1 MYFFKV
7 DISSFDYEAETV
19 FIIPEQNADENGVP
33 FEEKIITQTAEYK
46 AFVKRT
52 KTALVDCAYTQY
64 QTEAVADGLNDE
76 KFAQLEAE
84 GKLTVI
90 DANTYSISTGKSA
103 KSKGKNNLT
112 TYLIVGGIAVVAV
125 ILIAVSAL
133 SGGDKNDTPAET
145 TETSA
150 TAETA
155 ETDTPTEETTTTETE
170 ISPAESSEQGE
181 ADEPVSETSSTTE
194 PPAETT
200 ESGYTDSGYSSSSN
214 SGESGVYTI
223 TFYPNGG
230 EGTLESISAE
240 AGQYVVL
247 PSAESAS
254 KFISRKG
261 YKLLGFSDNTDIA
274 YPLYD
279 YKMPYENVK
288 LFAVWEPDT
297 FTVNYNSNG
306 GTGQL
311 SRAEVRYGDSVP
323 LPKDVSIYRDGL
335 FLTGWAKTD
344 NAKSALKSLTMPAEN
359 LTLYAVWSKKP
370 PTAKVT
376 LHYDDKVQVIEA
388 EIGSTLDML
397 DDFGVTKDGEIVSGW
412 YFENSPVRVED
423 LDVSGDCA
431 LYAKWQSAE
440 YITISVDR
448 SYLNKEPLEYKAALD
463 MTGNAKIT
471 LPVVDDKNDIY
482 NSVFGAKTE
491 LGAVCPKRGTDA
503 AQQKQ
508 TGCTYGYSTKKQN
521 GDFGTIEYYGGVESK
536 FSKSTKLYRVLNEY
550 GGGKG
555 TAENP
560 YIISYY
566 DQLLRLSEQGA
577 KGYFVQTADIAF
589 PRNTDRNPIST
600 KKITRGYENKSYDYF
615 VYDGQGHSI
624 KNISDDG
631 GLFGTI
637 AAGTIQ
643 NVVVDGANIKAGNNK
658 NLGVICNE
666 IVSYAYPST
675 DTDEYFST
683 GNTRIIGCKV
693 LNSKITSDGAENVGG
708 ICGFGGDISNCMA
721 DGITVSG
728 GKSIGGVVGNACIVT
743 GCIANNITVSSSAV
757 SAGGIAGT
765 AYGVEL
771 FNSGEKPHCAG
782 GSIIGCGV
790 RTFTSTAEN
799 SGGIVGTATAHNVS
813 AYIKSCYAA
822 NIYLNGTN
830 NGGIAGADGN
840 ENGHKILYCIVD
852 NANNYPV
859 IGKRTRSSAKTMI
872 LSVPADTGLTV
883 EGVLSVLNAKS
894 SGYGYWERSDSVNGG
909 YPYPCRI
916 FAERN

>member
-1 MYFFKV
+1 MYFFKA
-7 DISSFDYEAETV
+7 DISSFDDEAETM

-33 FEEKIITQTAEYK
+33 FEEKMITQTAEYK

-52 KTALVDCAYTQY
+52 KTALVDCTYTQY
-64 QTEAVADGLNDE
+64 QTDEPIADGLNSE

-84 GKLTVI
+84 GKLAVI

-103 KSKGKNNLT
+103 KSKGKKNLT
-112 TYLIVGGIAVVAV
+112 TYLIIGGVAVAAV

-133 SGGDKNDTPAET
+133 SSGNKTDTPAET
-145 TETSA
+145 TEISA
-150 TAETA
+150 TTETA
-155 ETDTPTEETTTTETE
+155 ETDAQTEEITTTETE
-170 ISPAESSEQGE
+170 IPPAESSEQGE
-181 ADEPVSETSSTTE
+181 ADVPVSETSSAE
-194 PPAETT
+194 PPAETSET
-200 ESGYTDSGYSSSSN
+200 GYTNSGYSSSSN

-261 YKLLGFSDNTDIA
+261 YKMLGFSDNTDIA

-279 YKMPYENVK
+279 YKMPYEDVK

-297 FTVNYNSNG
+297 FIVTYNSNG

-311 SRAEVRYGDSVP
+311 SRAEVKYGDSVP
-323 LPKDVSIYRDGL
+323 LPKDVSVYRDGL
-335 FLTGWAKTD
+335 FLTGWAQTD
-344 NAKSALKSLTMPAEN
+344 NAKSALKSLSMPAEN

-370 PTAKVT
+370 PTAKIT
-376 LHYDDKVQVIEA
+376 LHYDDKVQIIEA
-388 EIGSTLDML
+388 EIGSTMDML

-412 YFENSPVRVED
+412 YFENSPVRVEN
-423 LDVSGDCA
+423 LDVSEDCD
-431 LYAKWQSAE
+431 LYAKWQSAT
-440 YITISVDR
+440 YITISIDR
-448 SYLNKEPLEYKAALD
+448 SYLNTEALEYKAALD
-463 MTGNAKIT
+463 MTGFAKLT
-471 LPVVDDKNDIY
+471 LPVVDDKDDIY
-482 NSVFGAKTE
+482 NSVF
-491 LGAVCPKRGTDA
+491 
-503 AQQKQ
+503 
-508 TGCTYGYSTKKQN
+508 GCTYGYSTKKQN

-589 PRNTDRNPIST
+589 PRNTNRNPIST

-615 VYDGQGHSI
+615 VYDGQDHSI
-624 KNISDDG
+624 KNISGDG

-643 NVVVDGANIKAGNNK
+643 NVVVDGANIKAGKNK
-658 NLGVICNE
+658 NLGVICNG
-666 IVSYAYPST
+666 VASYAYPSNN
-675 DTDEYFST
+675 TDEYFST

-693 LNSKITSDGAENVGG
+693 LNSKITADGAENIGG
-708 ICGFGGDISNCMA
+708 ICGFGGDISDCMA

-728 GKSIGGVVGNACIVT
+728 GKSIGGIVGNACTVT
-743 GCIANNITVSSSAV
+743 GCIANNISVSGSAV

-771 FNSGEKPHCAG
+771 YNSGENPHYSG
-782 GSIIGCGV
+782 GNIIGCGV
-790 RTFTSTAEN
+790 RTFTSTAVN
-799 SGGIVGTATAHNVS
+799 SGGIVGTSTAHNAS

-822 NIYLNGTN
+822 NIFLNGTN
-830 NGGIAGADGN
+830 NGGISGADGSK
-840 ENGHKILYCIVD
+840 NGHKILYCLVD
-852 NANNYPV
+852 NSNNYPV
-859 IGKRTRSSAKTMI
+859 IGRRTRSSAKTMI

-894 SGYGYWERSDSVNGG
+894 SGYSYWERSDSVNGG

>member
-7 DISSFDYEAETV
+7 DISSFDDEAETV

-76 KFAQLEAE
+76 KFAQLETE
-84 GKLTVI
+84 GKLAVI

-103 KSKGKNNLT
+103 KSKGKKNFT
-112 TYLIVGGIAVVAV
+112 TYLIIGGIAVAAV

-133 SGGDKNDTPAET
+133 SGSNKTDAPAET

-150 TAETA
+150 TTETA
-155 ETDTPTEETTTTETE
+155 ETAIPTGEVATPETE
-170 ISPAESSEQGE
+170 IYSAESFEQGE
-181 ADEPVSETSSTTE
+181 ADVPVIETSSAE
-194 PPAETT
+194 PPAETS
-200 ESGYTDSGYSSSSN
+200 EIGYTNSGYSSSSN
-214 SGESGVYTI
+214 SGASGVYTI
-223 TFYPNGG
+223 TFYANGG

-254 KFISRKG
+254 KSISRKG

-344 NAKSALKSLTMPAEN
+344 NAKSTLKSLTMPAEN

-370 PTAKVT
+370 PTAKIT
-376 LHYDDKVQVIEA
+376 LHYDDKVQVIEV

-412 YFENSPVRVED
+412 YFENSPVRVEN
-423 LDVSGDCA
+423 LDVSEDCD
-431 LYAKWQSAE
+431 LYAKWQSAT
-440 YITISVDR
+440 YITISVDQ
-448 SYLNKEPLEYKAALD
+448 SYLNKADIEYKMPLD
-463 MTGNAKIT
+463 MTGYAKLT

-482 NSVFGAKTE
+482 NSVF
-491 LGAVCPKRGTDA
+491 
-503 AQQKQ
+503 
-508 TGCTYGYSTKKQN
+508 GCTYGYSTKKQN
-521 GDFGTIEYYGGVESK
+521 GDFGTIEYYGGVKSK

-555 TAENP
+555 TVENP

-615 VYDGQGHSI
+615 VYDGNGYSI
-624 KNISDDG
+624 KSVSGSG

-643 NVVVDGANIKAGNNK
+643 NVVVDGANIKAGKNK

-666 IVSYAYPST
+666 VVSYAYPST

-693 LNSKITSDGAENVGG
+693 LNSKITADGAENIGG
-708 ICGFGGDISNCMA
+708 ICGFGGDISDCTA
-721 DGITVSG
+721 DGIAVSG
-728 GKSIGGVVGNACIVT
+728 GKSIGGIVGNACTVT
-743 GCIANNITVSSSAV
+743 GCIANNITVSGSAV

-765 AYGVEL
+765 AFGVEL
-771 FNSGEKPHCAG
+771 YNSGEKPHCAG

-790 RTFTSTAEN
+790 RTFTSTSEN
-799 SGGIVGTATAHNVS
+799 SGGIVGTETAHNVS

-840 ENGHKILYCIVD
+840 ENGHKILFCIVD

-859 IGKRTRSSAKTMI
+859 IGRRTRSSAKTMI

-894 SGYGYWERSDSVNGG
+894 SGYGYWERSDNVNGG

>member
-1 MYFFKV
+1 MYFFKA
-7 DISSFDYEAETV
+7 DISSFDDEAETV
-19 FIIPEQNADENGVP
+19 FIIPGQNADENGVP
-33 FEEKIITQTAEYK
+33 FEEKMITQTAEYK

-52 KTALVDCAYTQY
+52 KTALVDCTYTQY
-64 QTEAVADGLNDE
+64 QTDEPIADGLNSE
-76 KFAQLEAE
+76 KFAQLETE
-84 GKLTVI
+84 GKLAVI

-103 KSKGKNNLT
+103 KSKGKKNFT
-112 TYLIVGGIAVVAV
+112 TYLIIGGIAVAAV

-133 SGGDKNDTPAET
+133 SGSNKTDAPADTM
-145 TETSA
+145 ETSA
-150 TAETA
+150 TTETV
-155 ETDTPTEETTTTETE
+155 ETDAQTAETTTTESE
-170 ISPAESSEQGE
+170 IPLVESSEQGE
-181 ADEPVSETSSTTE
+181 ADVPVIETSSAE
-194 PPAETT
+194 PPAETAET
-200 ESGYTDSGYSSSSN
+200 GYTNSGYSSSSN
-214 SGESGVYTI
+214 SGASGVYTI
-223 TFYPNGG
+223 TFYANGG

-254 KFISRKG
+254 KSISRKG

-344 NAKSALKSLTMPAEN
+344 NAKSTLKSLTMPAEN

-370 PTAKVT
+370 PTAKIT
-376 LHYDDKVQVIEA
+376 LHYDDKVQVIEV

-423 LDVSGDCA
+423 LDVSEDCD
-431 LYAKWQSAE
+431 LYAKWQSAT

-448 SYLNKEPLEYKAALD
+448 CYLNKADIEYKVPLD
-463 MTGNAKIT
+463 MTGYAKLT
-471 LPVVDDKNDIY
+471 LPVVDDKNDVY
-482 NSVFGAKTE
+482 NSVF
-491 LGAVCPKRGTDA
+491 
-503 AQQKQ
+503 
-508 TGCTYGYSTKKQN
+508 GCTYGYSTKKQN
-521 GDFGTIEYYGGVESK
+521 GDFGTIEYYGGVKSK

-555 TAENP
+555 TAKNP

-577 KGYFVQTADIAF
+577 KGYFIQTADIAF

-624 KNISDDG
+624 KNISGDG

-658 NLGVICNE
+658 NLGVVCNE
-666 IVSYAYPST
+666 VVSYVYPSNN
-675 DTDEYFST
+675 TDEYFST
-683 GNTRIIGCKV
+683 GNTRIFGCKV
-693 LNSKITSDGAENVGG
+693 LNSKITADGAENVGG

-743 GCIANNITVSSSAV
+743 GCIANNITVSGSAV

-771 FNSGEKPHCAG
+771 FNSGEKPHYAG

-830 NGGIAGADGN
+830 NGGIVGADGN

-852 NANNYPV
+852 NANNYSV

>member
-7 DISSFDYEAETV
+7 DISSFDDEAETV

-76 KFAQLEAE
+76 KFAQLETE
-84 GKLTVI
+84 GKLAVI

-103 KSKGKNNLT
+103 KSKGKKNFT
-112 TYLIVGGIAVVAV
+112 TYLIIGGIAVAAV

-133 SGGDKNDTPAET
+133 SGSNKTDAPAET

-150 TAETA
+150 TTETAETAIPTGEVATPETEIYSAESFEQGEADVPVIETSSAEPPAETA
-155 ETDTPTEETTTTETE
+155 ET
-170 ISPAESSEQGE
+170 
-181 ADEPVSETSSTTE
+181 
-194 PPAETT
+194 
-200 ESGYTDSGYSSSSN
+200 GYTNSGYSSSSN
-214 SGESGVYTI
+214 SGASGVYTI
-223 TFYPNGG
+223 TFYANGG

-254 KFISRKG
+254 KSISRKG

-376 LHYDDKVQVIEA
+376 LHDDDKVQVIEA

-412 YFENSPVRVED
+412 YFENSPVRVEN
-423 LDVSGDCA
+423 LDVSEDCD
-431 LYAKWQSAE
+431 LYAKWQSAT

-463 MTGNAKIT
+463 MTGNAKLT

-482 NSVFGAKTE
+482 NSVFG
-491 LGAVCPKRGTDA
+491 
-503 AQQKQ
+503 
-508 TGCTYGYSTKKQN
+508 CTYGYSTKKQN
-521 GDFGTIEYYGGVESK
+521 GEFGTIEYYGGVESK

-615 VYDGQGHSI
+615 VYDGNGYSI
-624 KNISDDG
+624 KSVSGSG

-658 NLGVICNE
+658 NLGVVCNE
-666 IVSYAYPST
+666 VVSYVYPSNN
-675 DTDEYFST
+675 TDEYFST
-683 GNTRIIGCKV
+683 GNTRIFGCKV
-693 LNSKITSDGAENVGG
+693 LNSKITADGAENVGG

>member
-1 MYFFKV
+1 MYFFKA
-7 DISSFDYEAETV
+7 DISSFDDEAETM

-33 FEEKIITQTAEYK
+33 FEEKMITQTAEYK

-52 KTALVDCAYTQY
+52 KTALVDCTYTQY
-64 QTEAVADGLNDE
+64 QTDEPIADGLNSE

-84 GKLTVI
+84 GKLAVI

-103 KSKGKNNLT
+103 KSKGKKNLT
-112 TYLIVGGIAVVAV
+112 TYLIIGGVAVAAV

-133 SGGDKNDTPAET
+133 SSGNKTDTPAET
-145 TETSA
+145 TEISA
-150 TAETA
+150 TTETAETA
-155 ETDTPTEETTTTETE
+155 DPTGETTTAETE
-170 ISPAESSEQGE
+170 ITSAEFSEQGE
-181 ADEPVSETSSTTE
+181 ADVPVIETSSAE
-194 PPAETT
+194 PPAETAET
-200 ESGYTDSGYSSSSN
+200 GYTNSGYSSSSN

-223 TFYPNGG
+223 TFYSNGG
-230 EGTLESISAE
+230 EGTLDSISAE

-254 KFISRKG
+254 KSISRKG

-323 LPKDVSIYRDGL
+323 LPKDVSIYRDSL

-344 NAKSALKSLTMPAEN
+344 NAKSTLKSLTMPAEN

-376 LHYDDKVQVIEA
+376 LHYDDKVQIIEA

-412 YFENSPVRVED
+412 YFENSLVRVED
-423 LDVSGDCA
+423 LDVSEDCE
-431 LYAKWQSAE
+431 LYAKWQSAT
-440 YITISVDR
+440 YITISVDQ
-448 SYLNKEPLEYKAALD
+448 SYLNKADIEYKMPLD
-463 MTGNAKIT
+463 MTGYAKLT

-482 NSVFGAKTE
+482 NSVF
-491 LGAVCPKRGTDA
+491 
-503 AQQKQ
+503 
-508 TGCTYGYSTKKQN
+508 GCTYGYSTKKQN
-521 GDFGTIEYYGGVESK
+521 GDFGTIEYYGGVKSK

-555 TAENP
+555 TVENP

-577 KGYFVQTADIAF
+577 KGYFIQTADIAF

-615 VYDGQGHSI
+615 VYDGQGYSI
-624 KNISDDG
+624 KNISGDG

-658 NLGVICNE
+658 NLGVVCNE
-666 IVSYAYPST
+666 VVSYVYPSNN
-675 DTDEYFST
+675 TDEYFST
-683 GNTRIIGCKV
+683 GNTRIFGCKV
-693 LNSKITSDGAENVGG
+693 LNSKITADGAENVGG

-728 GKSIGGVVGNACIVT
+728 GKSIGGIVGNACTVT
-743 GCIANNITVSSSAV
+743 GCIANNITVSGSAV
-757 SAGGIAGT
+757 CAGGIAGT

>member
-7 DISSFDYEAETV
+7 DISSFDDEAETV

-33 FEEKIITQTAEYK
+33 FEEKMITQTAEYK

-52 KTALVDCAYTQY
+52 KTALVDCTYTQY
-64 QTEAVADGLNDE
+64 QTDEPIADGLNSE

-84 GKLTVI
+84 GKLAVI

-103 KSKGKNNLT
+103 KSKGKKNFT
-112 TYLIVGGIAVVAV
+112 TYLIIGGIAVATV

-133 SGGDKNDTPAET
+133 FGGNKTDAPAET

-150 TAETA
+150 TTETA
-155 ETDTPTEETTTTETE
+155 ETAVLTEEITTTETE
-170 ISPAESSEQGE
+170 ISLVESSEQGE
-181 ADEPVSETSSTTE
+181 ADVPVIETSSAE
-194 PPAETT
+194 PPAETSET
-200 ESGYTDSGYSSSSN
+200 GYTNSGYSSSSN

-288 LFAVWEPDT
+288 LFAVWDPDI
-297 FTVNYNSNG
+297 FTVTYNSNG

-323 LPKDVSIYRDGL
+323 LPKDVSIYQDGL
-335 FLTGWAKTD
+335 FLTGWAQTD
-344 NAKSALKSLTMPAEN
+344 SAKSALKSLSMPAEN

-370 PTAKVT
+370 PTAKIT
-376 LHYDDKVQVIEA
+376 LHYDDKVQIIEA

-412 YFENSPVRVED
+412 YFENSPVRVENF
-423 LDVSGDCA
+423 DVSEDCD

-440 YITISVDR
+440 YITISVDQ
-448 SYLNKEPLEYKAALD
+448 SYLNKADIEYKMPLD
-463 MTGNAKIT
+463 MTGYAKLT
-471 LPVVDDKNDIY
+471 LPVVDDKNDVY
-482 NSVFGAKTE
+482 NSVF
-491 LGAVCPKRGTDA
+491 
-503 AQQKQ
+503 
-508 TGCTYGYSTKKQN
+508 GCTYGYSTKKQN

-555 TAENP
+555 TTENP

-624 KNISDDG
+624 KNISGDG

-666 IVSYAYPST
+666 VVSYAYPST

-693 LNSKITSDGAENVGG
+693 LNSKITADGAENIGG
-708 ICGFGGDISNCMA
+708 ICGFGGDISDCMA

-728 GKSIGGVVGNACIVT
+728 GKNIGGIVGNACTVT
-743 GCIANNITVSSSAV
+743 GCIANNITISGSAV
-757 SAGGIAGT
+757 CAGGIAGT

-771 FNSGEKPHCAG
+771 FNSGEKPHYAG

-852 NANNYPV
+852 NANNYSV

-894 SGYGYWERSDSVNGG
+894 SGYGYWDRSDSVNGG

>member
-1 MYFFKV
+1 MYFFKA
-7 DISSFDYEAETV
+7 DISSFDDEAETV

-33 FEEKIITQTAEYK
+33 FEEKMITQTVEYK

-52 KTALVDCAYTQY
+52 KTALVDCTYTQY
-64 QTEAVADGLNDE
+64 QTDEPIADGLNSE
-76 KFAQLEAE
+76 KFAQLETE
-84 GKLTVI
+84 GKLAVI

-103 KSKGKNNLT
+103 KSKGKKNFT
-112 TYLIVGGIAVVAV
+112 TYLIIGGIAVAAV

-133 SGGDKNDTPAET
+133 SGSNKTDAPAET

-150 TAETA
+150 TTETAETAIPTGEVATPETEIYSAESFEQGEADVPVIETSSAEPPAETA
-155 ETDTPTEETTTTETE
+155 ET
-170 ISPAESSEQGE
+170 
-181 ADEPVSETSSTTE
+181 
-194 PPAETT
+194 
-200 ESGYTDSGYSSSSN
+200 GYTNSGYSSSSN
-214 SGESGVYTI
+214 SGASGVYTI
-223 TFYPNGG
+223 TFYANGG

-274 YPLYD
+274 YSLYD

-288 LFAVWEPDT
+288 MFAVWEPDT

-335 FLTGWAKTD
+335 FLTGWAQTD
-344 NAKSALKSLTMPAEN
+344 SAKSALKNLSMPAEN

-370 PTAKVT
+370 PTAIIT
-376 LHYDDKVQVIEA
+376 LHYDDKVQVIET

-412 YFENSPVRVED
+412 YFENSPIRVED
-423 LDVSGDCA
+423 LDVSGDCD
-431 LYAKWQSAE
+431 LYAKWQSAT

-448 SYLNKEPLEYKAALD
+448 SYLNKADIEYKMPLD
-463 MTGNAKIT
+463 MTGYAKLT

-482 NSVFGAKTE
+482 NSIF
-491 LGAVCPKRGTDA
+491 
-503 AQQKQ
+503 
-508 TGCTYGYSTKKQN
+508 GCTYGYSTKKQN

-577 KGYFVQTADIAF
+577 KGYFIQTADIAF

-600 KKITRGYENKSYDYF
+600 KKIARGYENKSYDYF
-615 VYDGQGHSI
+615 VYDGQGYSI
-624 KNISDDG
+624 KNISGDG

-643 NVVVDGANIKAGNNK
+643 NVVVDGANIKAGKNK

-666 IVSYAYPST
+666 VVSYAYPST

-693 LNSKITSDGAENVGG
+693 LNSKITADGAENIGG
-708 ICGFGGDISNCMA
+708 ICGFGGDISDCTA
-721 DGITVSG
+721 DGIAVSG
-728 GKSIGGVVGNACIVT
+728 GKSIGGIVGNACTVT
-743 GCIANNITVSSSAV
+743 GCIANNITVSGSAV

-771 FNSGEKPHCAG
+771 FNSGEKPHYAG

-830 NGGIAGADGN
+830 NGGIVGADGN

-852 NANNYPV
+852 NANNYSV

>member
-1 MYFFKV
+1 MFPKEGWALPQRGRR
-7 DISSFDYEAETV
+7 SS
-19 FIIPEQNADENGVP
+19 
-33 FEEKIITQTAEYK
+33 
-46 AFVKRT
+46 KR
-52 KTALVDCAYTQY
+52 YT
-64 QTEAVADGLNDE
+64 T
-76 KFAQLEAE
+76 
-84 GKLTVI
+84 
-90 DANTYSISTGKSA
+90 
-103 KSKGKNNLT
+103 
-112 TYLIVGGIAVVAV
+112 
-125 ILIAVSAL
+125 
-133 SGGDKNDTPAET
+133 
-145 TETSA
+145 
-150 TAETA
+150 
-155 ETDTPTEETTTTETE
+155 
-170 ISPAESSEQGE
+170 
-181 ADEPVSETSSTTE
+181 
-194 PPAETT
+194 
-200 ESGYTDSGYSSSSN
+200 SGYSSSSN
-214 SGESGVYTI
+214 SGASGVYTI

-254 KFISRKG
+254 KSISRKG

-279 YKMPYENVK
+279 YRMPYENVK
-288 LFAVWEPDT
+288 LFAVWEPDI
-297 FTVNYNSNG
+297 FTVTYNSNG

-323 LPKDVSIYRDGL
+323 LPKDVSIYQDGL
-335 FLTGWAKTD
+335 FLTGWAKTG

-370 PTAKVT
+370 PTAKIT

-388 EIGSTLDML
+388 EIGSTLNML

-423 LDVSGDCA
+423 LDVSEDCD
-431 LYAKWQSAE
+431 LYAKWQSAT
-440 YITISVDR
+440 YITISVDQ
-448 SYLNKEPLEYKAALD
+448 SYLNKADIEYKMPLD
-463 MTGNAKIT
+463 MTGYAKLT

-482 NSVFGAKTE
+482 NSVF
-491 LGAVCPKRGTDA
+491 
-503 AQQKQ
+503 
-508 TGCTYGYSTKKQN
+508 GCTYGYSTKKQN

-577 KGYFVQTADIAF
+577 KGYFIQTADIAF

-624 KNISDDG
+624 KNVSGSG

-643 NVVVDGANIKAGNNK
+643 YVVVDGANIKAGKNK

-666 IVSYAYPST
+666 VVSYAYPST

-693 LNSKITSDGAENVGG
+693 LNSKITADGAENIGG
-708 ICGFGGDISNCMA
+708 ICGFGGDISDCMA
-721 DGITVSG
+721 DGIAVSG
-728 GKSIGGVVGNACIVT
+728 GKSIGGIVGNACTVT
-743 GCIANNITVSSSAV
+743 GCIANNITVSGSAV

-771 FNSGEKPHCAG
+771 FNSGEKTHCAG

-840 ENGHKILYCIVD
+840 ENGHKILYCLVD
-852 NANNYPV
+852 NSNNYPV
-859 IGKRTRSSAKTMI
+859 IGRRTRSSAKTMI

-894 SGYGYWERSDSVNGG
+894 SGYSYWERSDSVNGG

-916 FAERN
+916 FAERS

>member
-1 MYFFKV
+1 MYFFKA
-7 DISSFDYEAETV
+7 DISSFDDEAEIV

-76 KFAQLEAE
+76 KFAQLETE
-84 GKLTVI
+84 GKLAVI

-103 KSKGKNNLT
+103 KSKGKKNFT
-112 TYLIVGGIAVVAV
+112 TYLIIGGIAVAAV

-133 SGGDKNDTPAET
+133 SGSNKTDAPAET

-150 TAETA
+150 TTETAETAIPTGEVATPETEIYSAESFEQGEADVPVIETSSAEPPAETA
-155 ETDTPTEETTTTETE
+155 ET
-170 ISPAESSEQGE
+170 
-181 ADEPVSETSSTTE
+181 
-194 PPAETT
+194 
-200 ESGYTDSGYSSSSN
+200 GYTNSGYSSSSN
-214 SGESGVYTI
+214 SGASGVYTI
-223 TFYPNGG
+223 TFYANGG

-254 KFISRKG
+254 KSISRKG

-274 YPLYD
+274 YSLYD

-288 LFAVWEPDT
+288 MFAVWEPDT

-335 FLTGWAKTD
+335 FLTGWAQTD
-344 NAKSALKSLTMPAEN
+344 SAKSALKNLSMPAEN

-370 PTAKVT
+370 PTAIIT

-412 YFENSPVRVED
+412 YFENSPIRVED
-423 LDVSGDCA
+423 LDVSGDCD
-431 LYAKWQSAE
+431 LYAKWQSAT

-448 SYLNKEPLEYKAALD
+448 SYLNKADIEYKMPLD
-463 MTGNAKIT
+463 MTGYAKLT

-482 NSVFGAKTE
+482 NSIF
-491 LGAVCPKRGTDA
+491 
-503 AQQKQ
+503 
-508 TGCTYGYSTKKQN
+508 GCTYGYSTKKQN

-577 KGYFVQTADIAF
+577 KGYFIQTADIAF

-600 KKITRGYENKSYDYF
+600 KKIARGYENKSYDYF
-615 VYDGQGHSI
+615 VYDGQGYSI
-624 KNISDDG
+624 KNISGDG

-643 NVVVDGANIKAGNNK
+643 NVVVDGANIKAGKNK

-675 DTDEYFST
+675 DTNEYFST

-693 LNSKITSDGAENVGG
+693 LNSKITADGAENIGG
-708 ICGFGGDISNCMA
+708 ICGFGGDISDCMA

-728 GKSIGGVVGNACIVT
+728 GKSIGGIVGNACTVT
-743 GCIANNITVSSSAV
+743 GCIANNITVSGSAV
-757 SAGGIAGT
+757 CAGGIAGT

>member
-1 MYFFKV
+1 MYFFKD
-7 DISSFDYEAETV
+7 DISSFDDEAEIV

-33 FEEKIITQTAEYK
+33 FEEKMITQTAEYK

-52 KTALVDCAYTQY
+52 KTALVDCTYTQY
-64 QTEAVADGLNDE
+64 QTDEPIVDGLNSE
-76 KFAQLEAE
+76 TFAQLEAE
-84 GKLTVI
+84 GTLAVV

-103 KSKGKNNLT
+103 KSKGKKNLT
-112 TYLIVGGIAVVAV
+112 TYLIIGGIAVAAV

-133 SGGDKNDTPAET
+133 SSGNKKNIPAET
-145 TETSA
+145 TEPSA
-150 TAETA
+150 TTETAETAIPTGEVATPETEIYSAESFEQGEADVPVIETSSAEPPAETA
-155 ETDTPTEETTTTETE
+155 ET
-170 ISPAESSEQGE
+170 
-181 ADEPVSETSSTTE
+181 
-194 PPAETT
+194 
-200 ESGYTDSGYSSSSN
+200 GYTNSGYSSSSN
-214 SGESGVYTI
+214 SGASGVYTI
-223 TFYPNGG
+223 TFYANGG

-254 KFISRKG
+254 KSISRKG

-344 NAKSALKSLTMPAEN
+344 NAKSTLKSLTMPAEN

-370 PTAKVT
+370 PTAKIT
-376 LHYDDKVQVIEA
+376 LHYDDKVQVIEV

-423 LDVSGDCA
+423 LDVSEDCD
-431 LYAKWQSAE
+431 LYAKWQSAT

-448 SYLNKEPLEYKAALD
+448 CYLNKADIEYKVPLD
-463 MTGNAKIT
+463 MTGYAKLT
-471 LPVVDDKNDIY
+471 LPVVDDKDDVY
-482 NSVFGAKTE
+482 NSVF
-491 LGAVCPKRGTDA
+491 
-503 AQQKQ
+503 
-508 TGCTYGYSTKKQN
+508 GCTYGYSTKKQN
-521 GDFGTIEYYGGVESK
+521 GDFGTIEYYGGVKSK

-555 TAENP
+555 TVENP

-615 VYDGQGHSI
+615 VYDGNGYSI
-624 KNISDDG
+624 KSVSGSG

-643 NVVVDGANIKAGNNK
+643 NVVVDGANIKAGKNK

-666 IVSYAYPST
+666 VVSYAYPST

-693 LNSKITSDGAENVGG
+693 LNSKITADGAENIGG
-708 ICGFGGDISNCMA
+708 ICGFGGNISDCMA
-721 DGITVSG
+721 DGITFSG
-728 GKSIGGVVGNACIVT
+728 GRNSGGIVGNACTVT
-743 GCIANNITVSSSAV
+743 GCIANNITVSGSAV

-771 FNSGEKPHCAG
+771 FNSGEKPHYAG

-830 NGGIAGADGN
+830 NGGIVGADGN

-852 NANNYPV
+852 NANNYSV

>member
-7 DISSFDYEAETV
+7 DISSFDDEAETV

-64 QTEAVADGLNDE
+64 QTETAADGLDAE

-112 TYLIVGGIAVVAV
+112 TYLIIGGIAVVAV

-133 SGGDKNDTPAET
+133 SGGAKTDTPAET

-150 TAETA
+150 AETA
-155 ETDTPTEETTTTETE
+155 ETDTPTEETTATETE

-181 ADEPVSETSSTTE
+181 ADEPVSETTDTA
-194 PPAETT
+194 PPEETA

-223 TFYPNGG
+223 TFYTNGG

-247 PSAESAS
+247 PSAETAAKSIS
-254 KFISRKG
+254 KKG

-279 YKMPYENVK
+279 YKMPYEDVK

-297 FTVNYNSNG
+297 FIVTYNSNG

-311 SRAEVRYGDSVP
+311 SRAEVKYGDSVP
-323 LPKDVSIYRDGL
+323 LPKDVSIYREGL

-370 PTAKVT
+370 PTAKIT
-376 LHYDDKVQVIEA
+376 LHYDDKVQIIEA
-388 EIGSTLDML
+388 EIGSTMDML

-412 YFENSPVRVED
+412 YFENSPVRVEN
-423 LDVSGDCA
+423 LDVSEDCD
-431 LYAKWQSAE
+431 LYAKWQSAT

-463 MTGNAKIT
+463 MTGNAKLT

-482 NSVFGAKTE
+482 NSVFG
-491 LGAVCPKRGTDA
+491 
-503 AQQKQ
+503 
-508 TGCTYGYSTKKQN
+508 CTYGYSTKKQN
-521 GDFGTIEYYGGVESK
+521 GEFGTIEYYGGVESK

-615 VYDGQGHSI
+615 LYDGQGHSI
-624 KNISDDG
+624 KNISGDG

-658 NLGVICNE
+658 NLGVVCNE
-666 IVSYAYPST
+666 VVSYVYPSNN
-675 DTDEYFST
+675 TDEYFST
-683 GNTRIIGCKV
+683 GNTRIFGCKV
-693 LNSKITSDGAENVGG
+693 LNSKITADGAENVGG

>member
-1 MYFFKV
+1 MYFFKA
-7 DISSFDYEAETV
+7 DISSFDDEAETV

-33 FEEKIITQTAEYK
+33 FEEKMITQTAEYK

-52 KTALVDCAYTQY
+52 KTALVDCTYTQY
-64 QTEAVADGLNDE
+64 QTDEPIADGLNSE

-84 GKLTVI
+84 GKLAVI

-103 KSKGKNNLT
+103 KSKGKKNLT
-112 TYLIVGGIAVVAV
+112 TYLIIGGIAVAAV
-125 ILIAVSAL
+125 ILIAVSSL
-133 SGGDKNDTPAET
+133 SSGNKKGIPAET

-150 TAETA
+150 TTETA
-155 ETDTPTEETTTTETE
+155 ETDAQTAETTTTESE
-170 ISPAESSEQGE
+170 IPLVESSEQGE
-181 ADEPVSETSSTTE
+181 ADVPVIETSSAE
-194 PPAETT
+194 PPAETSET
-200 ESGYTDSGYSSSSN
+200 GYTNSGYSSSSN

-223 TFYPNGG
+223 TFYANGG

-274 YPLYD
+274 YSLYD

-288 LFAVWEPDT
+288 MFAVWEPDT

-344 NAKSALKSLTMPAEN
+344 NAKSTLKSLTMPAEN

-370 PTAKVT
+370 PTAKIT

-412 YFENSPVRVED
+412 YFENSPIRVED
-423 LDVSGDCA
+423 LDVSGDCD
-431 LYAKWQSAE
+431 LYAKWQSAT

-448 SYLNKEPLEYKAALD
+448 SYLNKADIEYKMPLD
-463 MTGNAKIT
+463 MTGYAKLT

-482 NSVFGAKTE
+482 NSIF
-491 LGAVCPKRGTDA
+491 
-503 AQQKQ
+503 
-508 TGCTYGYSTKKQN
+508 GCTYGYSTKKQN

-577 KGYFVQTADIAF
+577 KGYFIQTADIAF

-600 KKITRGYENKSYDYF
+600 KKIARGYENKSYDYF
-615 VYDGQGHSI
+615 VYDGQGYSI
-624 KNISDDG
+624 KNISGDG

-643 NVVVDGANIKAGNNK
+643 NVVVDGANIKAGKNK

-666 IVSYAYPST
+666 VVSYAYPST

-693 LNSKITSDGAENVGG
+693 LNSKITADGAENIGG
-708 ICGFGGDISNCMA
+708 ICGFGGDISDCTA
-721 DGITVSG
+721 DGIAVSG
-728 GKSIGGVVGNACIVT
+728 GKSIGGIVGNACTVT
-743 GCIANNITVSSSAV
+743 GCIANNITVSGSAV

-771 FNSGEKPHCAG
+771 FNSGEKPHYAG

-830 NGGIAGADGN
+830 NGGIVGADGN

-852 NANNYPV
+852 NANNYSV

>member
-1 MYFFKV
+1 MYFFKA
-7 DISSFDYEAETV
+7 DISSFDDEAETV
-19 FIIPEQNADENGVP
+19 FIIPGQNADENGVP
-33 FEEKIITQTAEYK
+33 FEEKMITQTAEYK

-52 KTALVDCAYTQY
+52 KTALVDCTYTQY
-64 QTEAVADGLNDE
+64 QTDEPIADGLNSE

-84 GKLTVI
+84 GKLAVI

-103 KSKGKNNLT
+103 KSKGKKNFT
-112 TYLIVGGIAVVAV
+112 TYLIIGGIAVAAV

-133 SGGDKNDTPAET
+133 SGSNKTDAPAET

-150 TAETA
+150 TTETA
-155 ETDTPTEETTTTETE
+155 ETADPTGETTTAETE
-170 ISPAESSEQGE
+170 ITSAEFSEQGE
-181 ADEPVSETSSTTE
+181 ADVPVIETSSAE
-194 PPAETT
+194 PPAETSET
-200 ESGYTDSGYSSSSN
+200 GYTNSGYSSSSN

-311 SRAEVRYGDSVP
+311 SRAEIRYGDSVP
-323 LPKDVSIYRDGL
+323 LPKDVSIYRDSL

-344 NAKSALKSLTMPAEN
+344 NAKSALNSLTMPAEN

-370 PTAKVT
+370 PTAKIT

-388 EIGSTLDML
+388 EIGSTMDML

-412 YFENSPVRVED
+412 YFENSLVRVED
-423 LDVSGDCA
+423 LDVSEDCE
-431 LYAKWQSAE
+431 LYAKWQSAT

-448 SYLNKEPLEYKAALD
+448 SYLNKADIEYKMPLD
-463 MTGNAKIT
+463 MTGYAKLN

-482 NSVFGAKTE
+482 NSVF
-491 LGAVCPKRGTDA
+491 
-503 AQQKQ
+503 
-508 TGCTYGYSTKKQN
+508 GCTYGYSTKKQN

-555 TAENP
+555 TAKNP

-577 KGYFVQTADIAF
+577 KGYFIQTADIAF

-615 VYDGQGHSI
+615 LYDGQGHSI
-624 KNISDDG
+624 KNISGDG

-658 NLGVICNE
+658 NLGVVCNE
-666 IVSYAYPST
+666 VVSYVYPSNN
-675 DTDEYFST
+675 TDEYFST
-683 GNTRIIGCKV
+683 GNTRIFGCKV
-693 LNSKITSDGAENVGG
+693 LNSKITADGAENVGG

>member
-1 MYFFKV
+1 MYFFKA
-7 DISSFDYEAETV
+7 DISSFDDEAETV

-33 FEEKIITQTAEYK
+33 FEEKMITQTVEYK

-52 KTALVDCAYTQY
+52 KTALVDCTYTQY

-76 KFAQLEAE
+76 KFAQLETE
-84 GKLTVI
+84 GKLAVI
-90 DANTYSISTGKSA
+90 DANIYSISTGKSA
-103 KSKGKNNLT
+103 KSKGKKNFT
-112 TYLIVGGIAVVAV
+112 TYLIIGGIAVAAV

-133 SGGDKNDTPAET
+133 SGSNKTDAPAET

-150 TAETA
+150 TTETA
-155 ETDTPTEETTTTETE
+155 ETAIPTGEVATPETE
-170 ISPAESSEQGE
+170 IYSAESFEQGE
-181 ADEPVSETSSTTE
+181 ADVPVIETSSAE
-194 PPAETT
+194 PPAETS
-200 ESGYTDSGYSSSSN
+200 EIGYTNSGYSSSSN
-214 SGESGVYTI
+214 SGASGVYTI
-223 TFYPNGG
+223 TFYANGG

-274 YPLYD
+274 YSLYD

-288 LFAVWEPDT
+288 MFAVWEPDT

-335 FLTGWAKTD
+335 FLTGWAQTD
-344 NAKSALKSLTMPAEN
+344 SAKSALKNLSMPAEN

-370 PTAKVT
+370 PTAIIT

-412 YFENSPVRVED
+412 YFENSPIRVED
-423 LDVSGDCA
+423 LDVSGDCD
-431 LYAKWQSAE
+431 LYAKWQSAT

-448 SYLNKEPLEYKAALD
+448 SYLNKADIEYKMPLD
-463 MTGNAKIT
+463 MTGYAKLT

-482 NSVFGAKTE
+482 NSIF
-491 LGAVCPKRGTDA
+491 
-503 AQQKQ
+503 
-508 TGCTYGYSTKKQN
+508 GCTYGYSTKKQN

-577 KGYFVQTADIAF
+577 KGYFIQTADIAF

-600 KKITRGYENKSYDYF
+600 KKIARGYENKSYDYF
-615 VYDGQGHSI
+615 VYDGQGYSI
-624 KNISDDG
+624 KNISGDG

-643 NVVVDGANIKAGNNK
+643 NVVVDGANIKAGKNK

-675 DTDEYFST
+675 DTNEYFST
-683 GNTRIIGCKV
+683 GNTRIFGCKV
-693 LNSKITSDGAENVGG
+693 LNSKITADGAENVGG

-728 GKSIGGVVGNACIVT
+728 GKSIGGIVGNACTVT
-743 GCIANNITVSSSAV
+743 GCIANNITVSGSAV
-757 SAGGIAGT
+757 CAGGIAGT

>member
-1 MYFFKV
+1 MYFFKA
-7 DISSFDYEAETV
+7 DISSFDDEAETV

-33 FEEKIITQTAEYK
+33 FEEKMITQTAEYK

-52 KTALVDCAYTQY
+52 KTALVDCTYTQY
-64 QTEAVADGLNDE
+64 QTDAPIADGLNSE
-76 KFAQLEAE
+76 KFAQLETE
-84 GKLTVI
+84 GKLAVI

-103 KSKGKNNLT
+103 KSKGKKNFT
-112 TYLIVGGIAVVAV
+112 TYLIIGGIAVAAV

-133 SGGDKNDTPAET
+133 SGGNKTDAPAET
-145 TETSA
+145 TEIST
-150 TAETA
+150 TTETA
-155 ETDTPTEETTTTETE
+155 ETDARTEETTTTETE
-170 ISPAESSEQGE
+170 IPLVESSEQGE
-181 ADEPVSETSSTTE
+181 ADVPVSETSSAE
-194 PPAETT
+194 PPAETSET
-200 ESGYTDSGYSSSSN
+200 GYTNSGYSSSSN

-254 KFISRKG
+254 KSISRKG

-279 YKMPYENVK
+279 YRMPYENVK
-288 LFAVWEPDT
+288 LFAVWEPDI
-297 FTVNYNSNG
+297 FTVTYNSNG

-323 LPKDVSIYRDGL
+323 LPKDASIYRDSL
-335 FLTGWAKTD
+335 FLTGWAKTN

-370 PTAKVT
+370 PTAKIT

-388 EIGSTLDML
+388 EIGSTLNML

-423 LDVSGDCA
+423 LDVSEDCD
-431 LYAKWQSAE
+431 LYAKWQSAT
-440 YITISVDR
+440 YITISVDQ
-448 SYLNKEPLEYKAALD
+448 SYLNKADIEYKMPLD
-463 MTGNAKIT
+463 MTGYAKLT

-482 NSVFGAKTE
+482 NSVF
-491 LGAVCPKRGTDA
+491 
-503 AQQKQ
+503 
-508 TGCTYGYSTKKQN
+508 GCTYGYSTKKQN

-577 KGYFVQTADIAF
+577 KGYFIQTADIAF

-615 VYDGQGHSI
+615 VYDGQGYSI
-624 KNISDDG
+624 KNVSGDG

-643 NVVVDGANIKAGNNK
+643 NVVVDGANIKAGKNK

-666 IVSYAYPST
+666 VVSYAYPST

-693 LNSKITSDGAENVGG
+693 LNSKITADGAENIGG
-708 ICGFGGDISNCMA
+708 ICGFGGDISDCMA

-728 GKSIGGVVGNACIVT
+728 GKSIGGIVGNACIVT
-743 GCIANNITVSSSAV
+743 GCIANNITVSGSAV

-771 FNSGEKPHCAG
+771 FNSGEKPHYAG

-852 NANNYPV
+852 NANNYSV
-859 IGKRTRSSAKTMI
+859 IGKRMRSSAKTMI

>member
-1 MYFFKV
+1 M
-7 DISSFDYEAETV
+7 
-19 FIIPEQNADENGVP
+19 
-33 FEEKIITQTAEYK
+33 
-46 AFVKRT
+46 
-52 KTALVDCAYTQY
+52 
-64 QTEAVADGLNDE
+64 
-76 KFAQLEAE
+76 
-84 GKLTVI
+84 
-90 DANTYSISTGKSA
+90 
-103 KSKGKNNLT
+103 
-112 TYLIVGGIAVVAV
+112 
-125 ILIAVSAL
+125 
-133 SGGDKNDTPAET
+133 
-145 TETSA
+145 
-150 TAETA
+150 
-155 ETDTPTEETTTTETE
+155 
-170 ISPAESSEQGE
+170 
-181 ADEPVSETSSTTE
+181 
-194 PPAETT
+194 
-200 ESGYTDSGYSSSSN
+200 
-214 SGESGVYTI
+214 
-223 TFYPNGG
+223 
-230 EGTLESISAE
+230 
-240 AGQYVVL
+240 
-247 PSAESAS
+247 
-254 KFISRKG
+254 
-261 YKLLGFSDNTDIA
+261 
-274 YPLYD
+274 
-279 YKMPYENVK
+279 
-288 LFAVWEPDT
+288 
-297 FTVNYNSNG
+297 
-306 GTGQL
+306 
-311 SRAEVRYGDSVP
+311 
-323 LPKDVSIYRDGL
+323 
-335 FLTGWAKTD
+335 
-344 NAKSALKSLTMPAEN
+344 
-359 LTLYAVWSKKP
+359 
-370 PTAKVT
+370 
-376 LHYDDKVQVIEA
+376 QVIEV

-412 YFENSPVRVED
+412 YFENSPVRVEN
-423 LDVSGDCA
+423 LDVSEDCD
-431 LYAKWQSAE
+431 LYAKWQSAT
-440 YITISVDR
+440 YITISIDR
-448 SYLNKEPLEYKAALD
+448 SYLNKADIEYKMPLD
-463 MTGNAKIT
+463 MTGYAKLT

-482 NSVFGAKTE
+482 NSIF
-491 LGAVCPKRGTDA
+491 
-503 AQQKQ
+503 
-508 TGCTYGYSTKKQN
+508 GCTYGYSTKKQN

-615 VYDGQGHSI
+615 VYDGQDHSI
-624 KNISDDG
+624 KNISGDG

-643 NVVVDGANIKAGNNK
+643 NVVVDGANIKAGKNK
-658 NLGVICNE
+658 NLGVICNG
-666 IVSYAYPST
+666 VASYAYPSNNI
-675 DTDEYFST
+675 DEYFST

-693 LNSKITSDGAENVGG
+693 LNSKITADGAENIGG
-708 ICGFGGDISNCMA
+708 ICGFGGDISDCMA

-728 GKSIGGVVGNACIVT
+728 GKSIGGIVGNACTVT
-743 GCIANNITVSSSAV
+743 GCIANNITVSGSAV

-765 AYGVEL
+765 AHGVEL
-771 FNSGEKPHCAG
+771 FNSGEKPHYAG

-840 ENGHKILYCIVD
+840 ENGHKILYCIVV

>member
-7 DISSFDYEAETV
+7 DISSFDDEAETV

-76 KFAQLEAE
+76 KFAQLETE
-84 GKLTVI
+84 GKLAVI

-103 KSKGKNNLT
+103 KSKGKKNFT
-112 TYLIVGGIAVVAV
+112 TYLIIGGIAVAAV

-133 SGGDKNDTPAET
+133 SGSNKTDAPAET

-150 TAETA
+150 TTETA
-155 ETDTPTEETTTTETE
+155 ETAIPTGEVATPETE
-170 ISPAESSEQGE
+170 IYSAESFEQGE
-181 ADEPVSETSSTTE
+181 ADVPVIETSSAE
-194 PPAETT
+194 PPAETS
-200 ESGYTDSGYSSSSN
+200 EIGYTNSGYSSSSN
-214 SGESGVYTI
+214 SGASGVYTI
-223 TFYPNGG
+223 TFYANGG

-274 YPLYD
+274 YSLYD

-288 LFAVWEPDT
+288 MFAVWEPDT

-335 FLTGWAKTD
+335 FLTGWAQTD
-344 NAKSALKSLTMPAEN
+344 SAKSALKNLSMPAEN

-370 PTAKVT
+370 PTAIIT

-412 YFENSPVRVED
+412 YFENSPIRVED
-423 LDVSGDCA
+423 LDVSGDCD
-431 LYAKWQSAE
+431 LYAKWQSAT

-448 SYLNKEPLEYKAALD
+448 SYLNKADIEYKMPLD
-463 MTGNAKIT
+463 MTGYAKLT

-482 NSVFGAKTE
+482 NSIF
-491 LGAVCPKRGTDA
+491 
-503 AQQKQ
+503 
-508 TGCTYGYSTKKQN
+508 GCTYGYSTKKQN

-577 KGYFVQTADIAF
+577 KGYFIQTADIAF

-600 KKITRGYENKSYDYF
+600 KKIARGYENKSYDYF
-615 VYDGQGHSI
+615 VYDGQGYSI
-624 KNISDDG
+624 KNISGDG

-643 NVVVDGANIKAGNNK
+643 NVVVDGANIKAGKNK

-675 DTDEYFST
+675 DTNEYFST

-693 LNSKITSDGAENVGG
+693 LNSKITADGAENIGG
-708 ICGFGGDISNCMA
+708 ICGFGGDISDCMA

-728 GKSIGGVVGNACIVT
+728 GKSIGGIVGNACTVT
-743 GCIANNITVSSSAV
+743 GCIANNITVSGSAV
-757 SAGGIAGT
+757 CAGGIAGT

>member
-1 MYFFKV
+1 MYFFKA
-7 DISSFDYEAETV
+7 DISSFDDEAETV
-19 FIIPEQNADENGVP
+19 FIIPGQNADENGVP
-33 FEEKIITQTAEYK
+33 FEEKMITQTAEYK

-52 KTALVDCAYTQY
+52 KTALVDCTYTQY
-64 QTEAVADGLNDE
+64 QTDEPIADGLNSE

-84 GKLTVI
+84 GKLAVI

-103 KSKGKNNLT
+103 KSKGKKNFT
-112 TYLIVGGIAVVAV
+112 TYLIIGGIAVAAV

-133 SGGDKNDTPAET
+133 SGSNKTDAPAET
-145 TETSA
+145 TEISA
-150 TAETA
+150 TMETAETA
-155 ETDTPTEETTTTETE
+155 VLTEETTTTETE
-170 ISPAESSEQGE
+170 ISLVESSEQGE
-181 ADEPVSETSSTTE
+181 ADVPVSETSSAE
-194 PPAETT
+194 PPAETAET
-200 ESGYTDSGYSSSSN
+200 GYTNSGYSSSSN

-240 AGQYVVL
+240 AGQYVIL

-254 KFISRKG
+254 KSISRKG

-344 NAKSALKSLTMPAEN
+344 NAKSTLKSLTMPAEN

-370 PTAKVT
+370 PTAKIT
-376 LHYDDKVQVIEA
+376 LHYDDKVQVIEV

-412 YFENSPVRVED
+412 YFENFPVRVED
-423 LDVSGDCA
+423 LDVSGDCD
-431 LYAKWQSAE
+431 LYAKWQSAT
-440 YITISVDR
+440 YITISVDQ
-448 SYLNKEPLEYKAALD
+448 SYLNKADIEYKMPLD
-463 MTGNAKIT
+463 MTGYAKLT

-482 NSVFGAKTE
+482 NSVF
-491 LGAVCPKRGTDA
+491 
-503 AQQKQ
+503 
-508 TGCTYGYSTKKQN
+508 GCTYGYSTKKQN
-521 GDFGTIEYYGGVESK
+521 GDFGTIEYYGGVKSK

-555 TAENP
+555 TVENP

-615 VYDGQGHSI
+615 VYDGNGYSI
-624 KNISDDG
+624 KSVSGSG

-658 NLGVICNE
+658 NLGVVCNE
-666 IVSYAYPST
+666 VVSYVYPSNN
-675 DTDEYFST
+675 TDEYFST
-683 GNTRIIGCKV
+683 GNTRIFGCKV
-693 LNSKITSDGAENVGG
+693 LNSKITADGAENVGG

>member
-1 MYFFKV
+1 MYFFKA
-7 DISSFDYEAETV
+7 DISSFDDEAETV

-76 KFAQLEAE
+76 KFAQLETE
-84 GKLTVI
+84 GKLAVI

-103 KSKGKNNLT
+103 KSKGKKNFT
-112 TYLIVGGIAVVAV
+112 TYLIIGGIAVAAV

-133 SGGDKNDTPAET
+133 SGSNKTDAPAET

-150 TAETA
+150 TTETAETAIPTGEVATPETEIYSAESFEQGEADVPVIETSSAEPPAETA
-155 ETDTPTEETTTTETE
+155 ET
-170 ISPAESSEQGE
+170 
-181 ADEPVSETSSTTE
+181 
-194 PPAETT
+194 
-200 ESGYTDSGYSSSSN
+200 GYTNSGYSSSSN
-214 SGESGVYTI
+214 SGASGVYTI
-223 TFYPNGG
+223 TFYANGG

-274 YPLYD
+274 YSLYD

-288 LFAVWEPDT
+288 MFAVWEPDT

-335 FLTGWAKTD
+335 FLTGWAQTD
-344 NAKSALKSLTMPAEN
+344 SAKSALKNLSMPAEN

-370 PTAKVT
+370 PTAIIT

-412 YFENSPVRVED
+412 YFENSPIRVED
-423 LDVSGDCA
+423 LDVSGDCD
-431 LYAKWQSAE
+431 LYAKWQSAT

-448 SYLNKEPLEYKAALD
+448 SYLNKADIEYKMPLD
-463 MTGNAKIT
+463 MTGYAKLT

-482 NSVFGAKTE
+482 NSIF
-491 LGAVCPKRGTDA
+491 
-503 AQQKQ
+503 
-508 TGCTYGYSTKKQN
+508 GCTYGYSTKKQN

-577 KGYFVQTADIAF
+577 KGYFIQTADIAF

-600 KKITRGYENKSYDYF
+600 KKIARGYENKSYDYF
-615 VYDGQGHSI
+615 VYDGQGYSI
-624 KNISDDG
+624 KNISGDG

-643 NVVVDGANIKAGNNK
+643 NVVVDGANIKAGKNK

-675 DTDEYFST
+675 DTNEYFST

-693 LNSKITSDGAENVGG
+693 LNSKITADGAENIGG
-708 ICGFGGDISNCMA
+708 ICGFGGDISDCMA

-728 GKSIGGVVGNACIVT
+728 GKSIGGIVGNACTVT
-743 GCIANNITVSSSAV
+743 GCIANNITVSGSAV
-757 SAGGIAGT
+757 CAGGIAGT

>member
-1 MYFFKV
+1 MYFFKA
-7 DISSFDYEAETV
+7 DISSFDDEAETV

-64 QTEAVADGLNDE
+64 QTDEPIADGLNSE
-76 KFAQLEAE
+76 KFAQLKAE
-84 GKLTVI
+84 GKLAVI

-103 KSKGKNNLT
+103 KSKGKKNFT
-112 TYLIVGGIAVVAV
+112 TYLIIGGIAVVAV

-133 SGGDKNDTPAET
+133 SGGNKTDAPAET

-150 TAETA
+150 TTETA
-155 ETDTPTEETTTTETE
+155 ETDAQTEETTTTETG
-170 ISPAESSEQGE
+170 IPPAESSEQGE
-181 ADEPVSETSSTTE
+181 ADVPVSETSSAE
-194 PPAETT
+194 PPAETAET
-200 ESGYTDSGYSSSSN
+200 GYTNSGYSSSSN

-230 EGTLESISAE
+230 EGTLDSISAE

-254 KFISRKG
+254 KSISRKG
-261 YKLLGFSDNTDIA
+261 FKLLGFSDNTDIA

-288 LFAVWEPDT
+288 LFAVWEPDI
-297 FTVNYNSNG
+297 FTVTYNSNG

-323 LPKDVSIYRDGL
+323 LPKDISIYRDGL
-335 FLTGWAKTD
+335 FLTGWAKMD
-344 NAKSALKSLTMPAEN
+344 NAKSALNSLTMPAEN

-370 PTAKVT
+370 PTAKIT
-376 LHYDDKVQVIEA
+376 LHYDDKMQVIEA

-423 LDVSGDCA
+423 LDVSEDCE
-431 LYAKWQSAE
+431 LYAKWQSAT

-482 NSVFGAKTE
+482 NSVF
-491 LGAVCPKRGTDA
+491 
-503 AQQKQ
+503 
-508 TGCTYGYSTKKQN
+508 GCTYGYSTKKQN

-555 TAENP
+555 TAKNP

-577 KGYFVQTADIAF
+577 KGYFIQTADIAF

-624 KNISDDG
+624 KNISGNG
-631 GLFGTI
+631 GLFGTVV
-637 AAGTIQ
+637 AGTIQ
-643 NVVVDGANIKAGNNK
+643 NVVVDGANIKAGKNK

-666 IVSYAYPST
+666 IVSYVYPSNN
-675 DTDEYFST
+675 TDEYFST
-683 GNTRIIGCKV
+683 GNTRIFGCKV
-693 LNSKITSDGAENVGG
+693 LNSKITADGAENIGG
-708 ICGFGGDISNCMA
+708 ICGFGGDISDCMA

-728 GKSIGGVVGNACIVT
+728 GKSIGGIVGNACIVT
-743 GCIANNITVSSSAV
+743 GCIANNITVSGSAV
-757 SAGGIAGT
+757 SVGGIAGT

-771 FNSGEKPHCAG
+771 FNSGEKPHYAG

-830 NGGIAGADGN
+830 NGGIVGADGN

>member
-1 MYFFKV
+1 MYFFKA
-7 DISSFDYEAETV
+7 DISSFDDEAETV

-33 FEEKIITQTAEYK
+33 FEEKMITQTAEYK

-52 KTALVDCAYTQY
+52 KTALVDCTYTQY
-64 QTEAVADGLNDE
+64 QTDEPIADDLNSE

-84 GKLTVI
+84 GKLAVI

-103 KSKGKNNLT
+103 KSKGKKNFT
-112 TYLIVGGIAVVAV
+112 TYLIIGGIAVAAV

-133 SGGDKNDTPAET
+133 SGGDKKDIPAET

-150 TAETA
+150 TTETA
-155 ETDTPTEETTTTETE
+155 ETAVLTEETTTTETE
-170 ISPAESSEQGE
+170 IPLVKSFEQGE
-181 ADEPVSETSSTTE
+181 ADVPVIETSSAE
-194 PPAETT
+194 PPAETSET
-200 ESGYTDSGYSSSSN
+200 GYTDSGYSSSSN

-230 EGTLESISAE
+230 EGTLDSISAE
-240 AGQYVVL
+240 VEQYVVL

-359 LTLYAVWSKKP
+359 LTLYAVWRKKP
-370 PTAKVT
+370 PTAKIT

-412 YFENSPVRVED
+412 YFENSLVRVED
-423 LDVSGDCA
+423 LDVSEDCE
-431 LYAKWQSAE
+431 LYAKWQSAT

-448 SYLNKEPLEYKAALD
+448 SYLNKADIEYKMPLD
-463 MTGNAKIT
+463 MTGYAKLT

-482 NSVFGAKTE
+482 NSVF
-491 LGAVCPKRGTDA
+491 
-503 AQQKQ
+503 
-508 TGCTYGYSTKKQN
+508 GCTYGYSTKKQN

-555 TAENP
+555 TAKNP

-589 PRNTDRNPIST
+589 PRNTERTSIST
-600 KKITRGYENKSYDYF
+600 KKISRGFENKSYDYF
-615 VYDGQGHSI
+615 VYDGQGCSI
-624 KNISDDG
+624 KNMSCDG
-631 GLFGTI
+631 GLFGIISASTI
-637 AAGTIQ
+637 R
-643 NVVVDGANIKAGNNK
+643 NVVIDGANIKSGEYSNV
-658 NLGVICNE
+658 GFICNE
-666 IVSYAYPST
+666 VISYSFPASEG
-675 DTDEYFST
+675 DEFFST
-683 GNTRIIGCKV
+683 GNSRIVGCKV
-693 LNSKITSDGAENVGG
+693 LNSKITADGADNVGG
-708 ICGFGGDISNCMA
+708 ICGYGGAVSDCMA
-721 DGITVSG
+721 SGITFSG
-728 GKSIGGVVGNACIVT
+728 GTNIGGIVGNAYTAT
-743 GCIANNITVSSSAV
+743 GCLANNITVNGSV
-757 SAGGIAGT
+757 KSAGGIAAT
-765 AYGVEL
+765 AYGVKL
-771 FNSGEKPHCAG
+771 YNDGDKARYSGG
-782 GSIIGCGV
+782 NIIGCGV

-799 SGGIVGTATAHNVS
+799 SGGIVGTSTADNSS

-830 NGGIAGADGN
+830 NGGIVGADGN

-859 IGKRTRSSAKTMI
+859 IGRRTRSSTKTMI

>member
-1 MYFFKV
+1 MYFFKA
-7 DISSFDYEAETV
+7 DISSFDDEAEIV

-33 FEEKIITQTAEYK
+33 FEEKMITQTAEYK

-52 KTALVDCAYTQY
+52 KTALVDCTYTQY
-64 QTEAVADGLNDE
+64 QTDEPIADDLNSE

-84 GKLTVI
+84 GKIAVI

-103 KSKGKNNLT
+103 KSKGKKNFT
-112 TYLIVGGIAVVAV
+112 TYLIIGGIAVAAV

-133 SGGDKNDTPAET
+133 SGSNKTDAPAET

-150 TAETA
+150 TTETA
-155 ETDTPTEETTTTETE
+155 ETADPTGETTTAETE
-170 ISPAESSEQGE
+170 ITSAESSEQGE
-181 ADEPVSETSSTTE
+181 ADVPVIETSSAE
-194 PPAETT
+194 PPVETAET
-200 ESGYTDSGYSSSSN
+200 GYTNSGYSSSSN

-230 EGTLESISAE
+230 EGTLESISAG
-240 AGQYVVL
+240 AGQYVIL

-254 KFISRKG
+254 KSISRKG

-288 LFAVWEPDT
+288 LFAVWEPDI

-323 LPKDVSIYRDGL
+323 LPKDVSIYQDGL
-335 FLTGWAKTD
+335 FLTGWAKTG

-370 PTAKVT
+370 PTAKIT

-388 EIGSTLDML
+388 EIGSTLNML

-423 LDVSGDCA
+423 LDVSEDCD
-431 LYAKWQSAE
+431 LYAKWQSAT
-440 YITISVDR
+440 YITISVDQ
-448 SYLNKEPLEYKAALD
+448 SYLNKADIEYKMPLD
-463 MTGNAKIT
+463 MTGYAKLT

-482 NSVFGAKTE
+482 NSVF
-491 LGAVCPKRGTDA
+491 
-503 AQQKQ
+503 
-508 TGCTYGYSTKKQN
+508 GCTYGYSTKKQN

-566 DQLLRLSEQGA
+566 DQLLRLPEQGA
-577 KGYFVQTADIAF
+577 KGYFIQTADIAF

-615 VYDGQGHSI
+615 VYDGQGYSI
-624 KNISDDG
+624 KNVSGDG

-643 NVVVDGANIKAGNNK
+643 NVVVDGANIKAGKNK

-666 IVSYAYPST
+666 VVSYAYPST

-693 LNSKITSDGAENVGG
+693 LNSKITADGAENIGG
-708 ICGFGGDISNCMA
+708 ICGFGGDISDCMA
-721 DGITVSG
+721 DGIAVSG
-728 GKSIGGVVGNACIVT
+728 GKSIGGIVGNACTVT
-743 GCIANNITVSSSAV
+743 GCIANNITVSGSAV

-799 SGGIVGTATAHNVS
+799 SGGIVGTATANNVS

-830 NGGIAGADGN
+830 NGGIVGADGN

-872 LSVPADTGLTV
+872 LSVTADTGLTV

-916 FAERN
+916 FAERD

>member
-1 MYFFKV
+1 MYFFKA
-7 DISSFDYEAETV
+7 DISSFDDEAEIV

-33 FEEKIITQTAEYK
+33 FEEKMITQTAEYK

-52 KTALVDCAYTQY
+52 KTALVDCTYTQY
-64 QTEAVADGLNDE
+64 QTDEPIADGLNSE

-84 GKLTVI
+84 GKLAVI

-103 KSKGKNNLT
+103 KSKGKKNFT
-112 TYLIVGGIAVVAV
+112 TYLIIGGIAVAAV

-133 SGGDKNDTPAET
+133 SGSNKTDAPAET
-145 TETSA
+145 TEISA
-150 TAETA
+150 TMETAETA
-155 ETDTPTEETTTTETE
+155 VLTEETTTTETE
-170 ISPAESSEQGE
+170 ISLVESSEQGE
-181 ADEPVSETSSTTE
+181 ADVPVSETSSAE
-194 PPAETT
+194 PPAETAET
-200 ESGYTDSGYSSSSN
+200 GYTNSGYSSSSN

-254 KFISRKG
+254 KSISRKG

-288 LFAVWEPDT
+288 MFAVWEPDT

-311 SRAEVRYGDSVP
+311 SRAEVRYGDNVP

-344 NAKSALKSLTMPAEN
+344 NAKSTLKNLTMPAEN

-370 PTAKVT
+370 PTAKIT

-423 LDVSGDCA
+423 LDVSGDCD
-431 LYAKWQSAE
+431 LYAKWQSAT
-440 YITISVDR
+440 YITISVDQ
-448 SYLNKEPLEYKAALD
+448 SYLNKADIEYKMPLD
-463 MTGNAKIT
+463 MTGYAKLT

-482 NSVFGAKTE
+482 NSVF
-491 LGAVCPKRGTDA
+491 
-503 AQQKQ
+503 
-508 TGCTYGYSTKKQN
+508 GCTYGYSTKKQN

-555 TAENP
+555 TAKNP

-577 KGYFVQTADIAF
+577 KGYFIQTADIAF

-615 VYDGQGHSI
+615 VYDGNGYSI
-624 KNISDDG
+624 KSVSGSG

-643 NVVVDGANIKAGNNK
+643 NVVVDGANIKAGKNK
-658 NLGVICNE
+658 NLGVICNG
-666 IVSYAYPST
+666 VASYAYPSNNI
-675 DTDEYFST
+675 DEYFST

-693 LNSKITSDGAENVGG
+693 LNSKITADGAENIGG
-708 ICGFGGDISNCMA
+708 ICGFGGDISDCMA
-721 DGITVSG
+721 DGIAVSG
-728 GKSIGGVVGNACIVT
+728 GKSIGGIVGNACTVT
-743 GCIANNITVSSSAV
+743 GCIANNITVSGSAV

-771 FNSGEKPHCAG
+771 YNSGEKPHYAG

>member
-7 DISSFDYEAETV
+7 DISSFDDEAETV

-76 KFAQLEAE
+76 KFAQLETE
-84 GKLTVI
+84 GKLAVI

-103 KSKGKNNLT
+103 KSKGKKNFT
-112 TYLIVGGIAVVAV
+112 TYLIIGGIAVAAV

-133 SGGDKNDTPAET
+133 SGSNKTDAPAET

-150 TAETA
+150 TTETAETAIPTGEVATPETEIYSAESFEQGEADVPVIETSSAEPPAETA
-155 ETDTPTEETTTTETE
+155 ET
-170 ISPAESSEQGE
+170 
-181 ADEPVSETSSTTE
+181 
-194 PPAETT
+194 
-200 ESGYTDSGYSSSSN
+200 GYTNSGYSSSSN
-214 SGESGVYTI
+214 SGASGVYTI
-223 TFYPNGG
+223 TFYANGG

-254 KFISRKG
+254 KSISRKG

-344 NAKSALKSLTMPAEN
+344 NAKSTLKSLTMPAEN

-370 PTAKVT
+370 PTAKIT
-376 LHYDDKVQVIEA
+376 LHYDDKVQVIEV

-423 LDVSGDCA
+423 LDVSEDCD
-431 LYAKWQSAE
+431 LYAKWQSAT

-448 SYLNKEPLEYKAALD
+448 CYLNKADIEYKVPLD
-463 MTGNAKIT
+463 MTGYAKLT
-471 LPVVDDKNDIY
+471 LPVVDDKNDVY
-482 NSVFGAKTE
+482 NSVF
-491 LGAVCPKRGTDA
+491 
-503 AQQKQ
+503 
-508 TGCTYGYSTKKQN
+508 GCTYGYSTKKQN
-521 GDFGTIEYYGGVESK
+521 GDFGTIEYYGGVKSK

-555 TAENP
+555 TVENP

-615 VYDGQGHSI
+615 VYDGNGYSI
-624 KNISDDG
+624 KSVSGSG

-643 NVVVDGANIKAGNNK
+643 NVVVDGANIKAGKNK

-666 IVSYAYPST
+666 VVSYAYPST

-693 LNSKITSDGAENVGG
+693 LNSKITADGAENIGG
-708 ICGFGGDISNCMA
+708 ICGFGGDISDCTA
-721 DGITVSG
+721 DGIAVSG
-728 GKSIGGVVGNACIVT
+728 GKSIGGIVGNACTVT
-743 GCIANNITVSSSAV
+743 GCIANNITVSGSAV

-771 FNSGEKPHCAG
+771 FNSGEKPHYAG

-830 NGGIAGADGN
+830 NGGIVGADGN

-852 NANNYPV
+852 NANNYSV

>member
-1 MYFFKV
+1 MYFFKA
-7 DISSFDYEAETV
+7 DISSFDDEAETM

-33 FEEKIITQTAEYK
+33 FEEKMITQTAEYK

-52 KTALVDCAYTQY
+52 KTALVDCTYTQY
-64 QTEAVADGLNDE
+64 QTDEPIADGLNSE

-84 GKLTVI
+84 GKLAVI

-103 KSKGKNNLT
+103 KSKGKKNLT
-112 TYLIVGGIAVVAV
+112 TYLIIGGVAVAAV

-133 SGGDKNDTPAET
+133 SSGNKTDTPAET
-145 TETSA
+145 TEISA
-150 TAETA
+150 TTETAETA
-155 ETDTPTEETTTTETE
+155 DPTGETTTAETE
-170 ISPAESSEQGE
+170 ITSAEFSEQGE
-181 ADEPVSETSSTTE
+181 ADVPVIETSSAE
-194 PPAETT
+194 PPAETAET
-200 ESGYTDSGYSSSSN
+200 GYTNSGYSSSSN

-223 TFYPNGG
+223 TFYSNGG
-230 EGTLESISAE
+230 EGTLDSISAE

-254 KFISRKG
+254 KSISRKG

-323 LPKDVSIYRDGL
+323 LPKDVSIYRDSL

-344 NAKSALKSLTMPAEN
+344 NAKSTLKSLTMPAEN

-376 LHYDDKVQVIEA
+376 LHYDDKVQIIEA

-412 YFENSPVRVED
+412 YFENSLVRVED
-423 LDVSGDCA
+423 LDVSEDCE
-431 LYAKWQSAE
+431 LYAKWQSAT
-440 YITISVDR
+440 YITISVDQ
-448 SYLNKEPLEYKAALD
+448 SYLNKADIEYKMPLD
-463 MTGNAKIT
+463 MTGYAKLT

-482 NSVFGAKTE
+482 NSVF
-491 LGAVCPKRGTDA
+491 
-503 AQQKQ
+503 
-508 TGCTYGYSTKKQN
+508 GCTYGYSTKKQN

-555 TAENP
+555 TVENP

-577 KGYFVQTADIAF
+577 KGYFIQTADIAF

-615 VYDGQGHSI
+615 VYDGQGYSI
-624 KNISDDG
+624 KNISGDG

-658 NLGVICNE
+658 NLGVVCNE
-666 IVSYAYPST
+666 VVSYVYPSNN
-675 DTDEYFST
+675 TDEYFST
-683 GNTRIIGCKV
+683 GNTRIFGCKV
-693 LNSKITSDGAENVGG
+693 LNSKITADGAENVGG

>member
-7 DISSFDYEAETV
+7 DISSFDDEAETV

-64 QTEAVADGLNDE
+64 QTETAADGLDAE

-84 GKLTVI
+84 GKLAVI

-103 KSKGKNNLT
+103 KSKGKKNFT
-112 TYLIVGGIAVVAV
+112 TYLIIGGIAVAAV

-133 SGGDKNDTPAET
+133 SGGDKKDIPAET

-150 TAETA
+150 TTETA
-155 ETDTPTEETTTTETE
+155 ETAVLTEETTTTETE
-170 ISPAESSEQGE
+170 IPLVKSFEQGE
-181 ADEPVSETSSTTE
+181 ADVPVIETSSAE
-194 PPAETT
+194 PPAETSET
-200 ESGYTDSGYSSSSN
+200 GYTDSGYSSSSN

-230 EGTLESISAE
+230 EGTLDSISAE
-240 AGQYVVL
+240 VEQYVVL

-359 LTLYAVWSKKP
+359 LTLYAVWRKKP
-370 PTAKVT
+370 PTAKIT

-412 YFENSPVRVED
+412 YFENSLVRVED
-423 LDVSGDCA
+423 LDVSEDCE
-431 LYAKWQSAE
+431 LYAKWQSAT

-448 SYLNKEPLEYKAALD
+448 SYLNKADIEYKMPLD
-463 MTGNAKIT
+463 MTGYAKLT

-482 NSVFGAKTE
+482 NSVF
-491 LGAVCPKRGTDA
+491 
-503 AQQKQ
+503 
-508 TGCTYGYSTKKQN
+508 GCTYGYSTKKQN

-555 TAENP
+555 TAKNP

-589 PRNTDRNPIST
+589 PRNTERTSIST
-600 KKITRGYENKSYDYF
+600 KKISRGFENKSYDYF
-615 VYDGQGHSI
+615 VYDGQGCSI
-624 KNISDDG
+624 KNMSCDG
-631 GLFGTI
+631 GLFGIISASTI
-637 AAGTIQ
+637 R
-643 NVVVDGANIKAGNNK
+643 NVVIDGANIKSGEYSNV
-658 NLGVICNE
+658 GFICNE
-666 IVSYAYPST
+666 VISYSFPASEG
-675 DTDEYFST
+675 DEFFST
-683 GNTRIIGCKV
+683 GNSRIVGCKV
-693 LNSKITSDGAENVGG
+693 LNSKITADGADNVGG
-708 ICGFGGDISNCMA
+708 ICGYGGAVSDCMA
-721 DGITVSG
+721 SGITFSG
-728 GKSIGGVVGNACIVT
+728 GTNIGGIVGNAYTAT
-743 GCIANNITVSSSAV
+743 GCLANNITVNGSV
-757 SAGGIAGT
+757 KSAGGIAAT
-765 AYGVEL
+765 AYGVKL
-771 FNSGEKPHCAG
+771 YNDGDKARYSGG
-782 GSIIGCGV
+782 NIIGCGV

-799 SGGIVGTATAHNVS
+799 SGGIVGTSTADNSS

-830 NGGIAGADGN
+830 NGGIVGADGN

-859 IGKRTRSSAKTMI
+859 IGRRTRSSTKTMI

-894 SGYGYWERSDSVNGG
+894 SGYGYWERSDNVNGG

>member
-1 MYFFKV
+1 MYFFKA
-7 DISSFDYEAETV
+7 DISSFDDEAETV

-33 FEEKIITQTAEYK
+33 FEEKMITQTAEYK

-52 KTALVDCAYTQY
+52 KTALVDCTYTQY
-64 QTEAVADGLNDE
+64 QTDEPIADGLNSE

-84 GKLTVI
+84 GKLALI

-103 KSKGKNNLT
+103 KSKGKKNFT
-112 TYLIVGGIAVVAV
+112 TYLIIGGIAVAAV

-133 SGGDKNDTPAET
+133 SGSNKTDAPAET

-150 TAETA
+150 TTETA
-155 ETDTPTEETTTTETE
+155 ETADPTGETTTAETE
-170 ISPAESSEQGE
+170 ITSAEFSEQGE
-181 ADEPVSETSSTTE
+181 AAEPVSETTDTA
-194 PPAETT
+194 PPAETA

-214 SGESGVYTI
+214 YDESGVYTI

-279 YKMPYENVK
+279 YKMPYEDVK
-288 LFAVWEPDT
+288 LFAVWEPDI
-297 FTVNYNSNG
+297 FTVTYNSNG

-323 LPKDVSIYRDGL
+323 LPKDVSVYRDGL
-335 FLTGWAKTD
+335 FLTGWAQTD
-344 NAKSALKSLTMPAEN
+344 NAKSALKSLSMPAEN

-370 PTAKVT
+370 PTAKIT
-376 LHYDDKVQVIEA
+376 LHYDDKVQIIEA
-388 EIGSTLDML
+388 EIGSTMDML

-423 LDVSGDCA
+423 LDVSGDCD

-440 YITISVDR
+440 YITISVDQ
-448 SYLNKEPLEYKAALD
+448 SYLNKADIEYKMPLD
-463 MTGNAKIT
+463 MTGYAKLT
-471 LPVVDDKNDIY
+471 LPVVDDKSDIY
-482 NSVFGAKTE
+482 NSVF
-491 LGAVCPKRGTDA
+491 
-503 AQQKQ
+503 
-508 TGCTYGYSTKKQN
+508 GCTYGYSTKKQN

-624 KNISDDG
+624 KNISGDG

-643 NVVVDGANIKAGNNK
+643 NVVVDGASIKAGNNK

-675 DTDEYFST
+675 GTDEFFST

-708 ICGFGGDISNCMA
+708 ICGFGGDISDCMA

-728 GKSIGGVVGNACIVT
+728 GKSIGGIVGNACTVT
-743 GCIANNITVSSSAV
+743 GCIANNISVSGSAV

-771 FNSGEKPHCAG
+771 FNSGEKPHYAG

-830 NGGIAGADGN
+830 NGGIVGADGN

-859 IGKRTRSSAKTMI
+859 IGRRTRSSAKTMI

>member
-7 DISSFDYEAETV
+7 DISSFDDEAETV

-76 KFAQLEAE
+76 KFAQLETE
-84 GKLTVI
+84 GKLAVI

-103 KSKGKNNLT
+103 KSKGKKNFT
-112 TYLIVGGIAVVAV
+112 TYLIIGGIAVAAV

-133 SGGDKNDTPAET
+133 SGSNKTDAPAET

-150 TAETA
+150 TTETAETAIPTGEVATPETEIYSAESFEQGEADVPVIETSSAEPPAETA
-155 ETDTPTEETTTTETE
+155 ET
-170 ISPAESSEQGE
+170 
-181 ADEPVSETSSTTE
+181 
-194 PPAETT
+194 
-200 ESGYTDSGYSSSSN
+200 GYTNSGYSSSSN
-214 SGESGVYTI
+214 SGASGVYTI
-223 TFYPNGG
+223 TFYANGG

-254 KFISRKG
+254 KSISRKG

-274 YPLYD
+274 YSLYD

-288 LFAVWEPDT
+288 MFAVWEPDT

-335 FLTGWAKTD
+335 FLTCWAQTD
-344 NAKSALKSLTMPAEN
+344 SAKSALKNLSMPAEN

-370 PTAKVT
+370 PTAIIT

-412 YFENSPVRVED
+412 YFENSPIRVED
-423 LDVSGDCA
+423 LDVSGDCD
-431 LYAKWQSAE
+431 LYAKWQSAT

-448 SYLNKEPLEYKAALD
+448 SYLNKADIEYKMPLD
-463 MTGNAKIT
+463 MTGYAKLT

-482 NSVFGAKTE
+482 NSIF
-491 LGAVCPKRGTDA
+491 
-503 AQQKQ
+503 
-508 TGCTYGYSTKKQN
+508 GCTYGYSTKKQN

-577 KGYFVQTADIAF
+577 KGYFIQTADIAF

-600 KKITRGYENKSYDYF
+600 KKIARGYENKSYDYF
-615 VYDGQGHSI
+615 VYDGQGYSI
-624 KNISDDG
+624 KNISGDG

-643 NVVVDGANIKAGNNK
+643 NVVVDGANIKAGKNK

-666 IVSYAYPST
+666 VVSYAYPST

-693 LNSKITSDGAENVGG
+693 LNSKITADGAENIGG
-708 ICGFGGDISNCMA
+708 ICGFGGDISDCTA
-721 DGITVSG
+721 DGIAVSG
-728 GKSIGGVVGNACIVT
+728 GKSIGGIVGNACTVT
-743 GCIANNITVSSSAV
+743 GCIANNITVSGSAV
-757 SAGGIAGT
+757 CAGGIAGT

-771 FNSGEKPHCAG
+771 FNSGEKPHYAG

>member
-7 DISSFDYEAETV
+7 DISSFDDEAETV

-76 KFAQLEAE
+76 KFAQLETE
-84 GKLTVI
+84 GKLAVI

-103 KSKGKNNLT
+103 KSKGKKNFT
-112 TYLIVGGIAVVAV
+112 TYLIIGGIAVAAV

-133 SGGDKNDTPAET
+133 SGSNKTDAPAET

-150 TAETA
+150 TTETA
-155 ETDTPTEETTTTETE
+155 ETAIPTGEVATPETE
-170 ISPAESSEQGE
+170 IYSAESFEQGE
-181 ADEPVSETSSTTE
+181 ADVPVIETSSAE
-194 PPAETT
+194 PPAETS
-200 ESGYTDSGYSSSSN
+200 EIGYTNSGYSSSSN
-214 SGESGVYTI
+214 SGASGVYTI
-223 TFYPNGG
+223 TFYANGG

-254 KFISRKG
+254 KSISRKG

-288 LFAVWEPDT
+288 LFAVWEPDI
-297 FTVNYNSNG
+297 FTVTYNSNG

-311 SRAEVRYGDSVP
+311 SRAEVRYGDSVH
-323 LPKDVSIYRDGL
+323 LPKDVSIYREGL
-335 FLTGWAKTD
+335 FLTGWAKTN

-370 PTAKVT
+370 PTAKIT
-376 LHYDDKVQVIEA
+376 LHYDDKVQVIEV

-423 LDVSGDCA
+423 LDVSEDCD
-431 LYAKWQSAE
+431 LYAKWQSAT

-448 SYLNKEPLEYKAALD
+448 CYLNKADIEYKMPLD
-463 MTGNAKIT
+463 MTGYAKLT
-471 LPVVDDKNDIY
+471 LPVVDDKSDIY
-482 NSVFGAKTE
+482 NSVF
-491 LGAVCPKRGTDA
+491 
-503 AQQKQ
+503 
-508 TGCTYGYSTKKQN
+508 GCTYGYSTKKQN
-521 GDFGTIEYYGGVESK
+521 GDFGTIEYYGGVKSK

-555 TAENP
+555 TVENP

-624 KNISDDG
+624 KNVSGSG
-631 GLFGTI
+631 GLFGAV

-643 NVVVDGANIKAGNNK
+643 NVVVDGANIKAGKNK

-693 LNSKITSDGAENVGG
+693 LNSKITADGAENIGG
-708 ICGFGGDISNCMA
+708 ICGFGGDISDCMA

-728 GKSIGGVVGNACIVT
+728 GKSIGGIVGNACTVT
-743 GCIANNITVSSSAV
+743 GCIANNITVSGSAV
-757 SAGGIAGT
+757 SLGGIAGT

-840 ENGHKILYCIVD
+840 ENAHKILYCIVD

-859 IGKRTRSSAKTMI
+859 IGRRTRSSAKTMI

-894 SGYGYWERSDSVNGG
+894 SGYGYWDRSDSVNGG

>member
-1 MYFFKV
+1 MYFFKA
-7 DISSFDYEAETV
+7 DISSFDDEAEIV

-33 FEEKIITQTAEYK
+33 FEEKMITQTAEYK

-52 KTALVDCAYTQY
+52 KTALVDCTYTQY
-64 QTEAVADGLNDE
+64 QTDEPIADGLNSE

-84 GKLTVI
+84 GKLAVI

-103 KSKGKNNLT
+103 KSKGKKNLT
-112 TYLIVGGIAVVAV
+112 TYLIIGGIAVAAV

-150 TAETA
+150 AAETA
-155 ETDTPTEETTTTETE
+155 ETDTPTEETTTAETE

-181 ADEPVSETSSTTE
+181 ADEPVSETTDTA
-194 PPAETT
+194 PPAETA

-223 TFYPNGG
+223 TFYMNGG

-254 KFISRKG
+254 KSISRKG

-288 LFAVWEPDT
+288 MFAVWEPDT

-335 FLTGWAKTD
+335 FLTGWAKTG

-359 LTLYAVWSKKP
+359 LTLYAVWSEKP
-370 PTAKVT
+370 PTAKIT

-412 YFENSPVRVED
+412 YFENSPVRVEN
-423 LDVSGDCA
+423 LDVSEDFD
-431 LYAKWQSAE
+431 LYAKWQSAT
-440 YITISVDR
+440 YITISVDQ
-448 SYLNKEPLEYKAALD
+448 SYLNKADIEYKMPLD
-463 MTGNAKIT
+463 MTGYAKLT
-471 LPVVDDKNDIY
+471 MPVVDDKSDIY
-482 NSVFGAKTE
+482 NSVF
-491 LGAVCPKRGTDA
+491 
-503 AQQKQ
+503 
-508 TGCTYGYSTKKQN
+508 GCTYGYSTKKQN

-555 TAENP
+555 TAKNP

-577 KGYFVQTADIAF
+577 KGYFIQTADIAF

-624 KNISDDG
+624 KNISGDG

-666 IVSYAYPST
+666 VVSYVYPSNN
-675 DTDEYFST
+675 TDEYFST
-683 GNTRIIGCKV
+683 GNTRIFGCKV
-693 LNSKITSDGAENVGG
+693 LNSKITADGAENIGG
-708 ICGFGGDISNCMA
+708 ICGFGGNISDCMA
-721 DGITVSG
+721 DGITFSG
-728 GKSIGGVVGNACIVT
+728 GRNSGGIVGNACTVT
-743 GCIANNITVSSSAV
+743 GCIANNITVSGSAV

-765 AYGVEL
+765 AFGVEL
-771 FNSGEKPHCAG
+771 YNSGEKPHCAG

-790 RTFTSTAEN
+790 RTFTSTSEN
-799 SGGIVGTATAHNVS
+799 SGGIVGTETAHNVS

-840 ENGHKILYCIVD
+840 ENGHKILFCIVD

-859 IGKRTRSSAKTMI
+859 IGRRTRSSAKTMI

-894 SGYGYWERSDSVNGG
+894 SGYGYWERSDNVNGG